1 MARVSQYSLD
11 DKRTQE
17 LIGQLWNGLTLLED
31 RNEVKTFISKF
42 LTPTEILM
50 LAKRLE
56 LLKLADS
63 DLEVV
68 QLVRLTAVS
77 KKTVYDWIE
86 RYDGFEENFSFLI
99 DRLKNLDK
107 KYLERLKDRIAKTER
122 TKLTKRTAIG
132 GELIKFGAA
141 VVYKGY
147 KKRQKRKSVLL
158 MTE

>member
-17 LIGQLWNGLTLLED
+17 LIGQLWNGFTLLED
-31 RNEVKTFISKF
+31 RNEVKAFISKF

-63 DLEVV
+63 DLEVM
-68 QLVRLTAVS
+68 QLVRLTAVA

-86 RYDGFEENFSFLI
+86 RYDGYEENFNFLI
-99 DRLKNLDK
+99 NRLKDLDK

-122 TKLTKRTAIG
+122 TKPIKRTAIG

-141 VVYKGY
+141 VAYKGY

>member
-1 MARVSQYSLD
+1 
-11 DKRTQE
+11 
-17 LIGQLWNGLTLLED
+17 
-31 RNEVKTFISKF
+31 
-42 LTPTEILM
+42 M

-132 GELIKFGAA
+132 GELIKFGAT